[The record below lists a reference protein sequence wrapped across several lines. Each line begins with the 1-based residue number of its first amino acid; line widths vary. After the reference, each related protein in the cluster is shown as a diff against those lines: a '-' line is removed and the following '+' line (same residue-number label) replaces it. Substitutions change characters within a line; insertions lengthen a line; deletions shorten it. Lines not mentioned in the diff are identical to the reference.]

1 MKKKILICAVG
12 VMICTAMATTA
23 FGASKYSV
31 RIGDKLLQSK
41 NPILMQDGRIY
52 VSVRD
57 MCDALG
63 FPVEWDGGKGEAVI
77 DIYNKKVPVSE
88 NTEFKKEGV
97 IPDAETAYTVG
108 KAILEKYAGEPLE
121 YETEDR
127 IYYLTVRADEQTGT
141 WKVIQTFKYIDEEKG
156 WLAGD
161 GFKVPSVTL
170 SKQTGEVL
178 FINLASSFNGI
189 TESYK

>member
-52 VSVRD
+52 VPVRD

-63 FPVEWDGGKGEAVI
+63 FPVEWDGEKGEAVI
-77 DIYNKKVPVSE
+77 DVYNKRVPVSE

>member
-1 MKKKILICAVG
+1 MKKKTLICTVG
-12 VMICTAMATTA
+12 MMICTAMAATA

-31 RIGDKLLQSK
+31 RIGDKLLRTK

-52 VSVRD
+52 VPVRD

-63 FPVEWDGGKGEAVI
+63 FPVEWDGEKGEAVI
-77 DIYNKKVPVSE
+77 DVYNKKVPVSE

-121 YETEDR
+121 YETEDS

>member
-1 MKKKILICAVG
+1 MKKKTLICTVG
-12 VMICTAMATTA
+12 MMICTAMAATA

-31 RIGDKLLQSK
+31 RIGDKLLRTK

-127 IYYLTVRADEQTGT
+127 IYYLNAEFIESENS
-141 WKVIQTFKYIDEEKG
+141 WLVIQRFRFKNPN
-156 WLAGD
+156 AGGGVD
-161 GFKVPSVTL
+161 WADYKNVKLNKF
-170 SKQTGEVL
+170 TGEVM
-178 FINLASSFNGI
+178 FINTYSTFK
-189 TESYK
+189 E

>member
-1 MKKKILICAVG
+1 MKKKTLICAVG
-12 VMICTAMATTA
+12 MMICTAMAVTV

-31 RIGDKLLQSK
+31 RIGDKLLQTK

-108 KAILEKYAGEPLE
+108 KAILEKYAGGPLE

-141 WKVIQTFKYIDEEKG
+141 WKVMQTFKYIDEGKG

-178 FINLASSFNGI
+178 FINLTSSFNGI